1 MNKILFIFTLFFS
14 SGFFTFAVSADK
26 TPGNE
31 YINKIWSNDRG
42 SQSPQYY
49 ILNKYLVAYSGSHTN
64 YMRMLFVCLSS
75 TNSVNGSCPT
85 NENPASHYVTGTTNI
100 TLQFTEQKSLIKKDL
115 RIVGHKN
122 PRFIDSSCP
131 TYNLTLNSNT
141 YTCNNAQP
149 NGATLSLYIPTGE
162 LQKLPFG
169 GVWNAVLKLKVKKRY
184 DTTYGTYTINITVNL
199 TDKGNIQIWLP
210 QFKSDARVDLNLR
223 PTGGGTYIGRN
234 SVDMCFYDGY
244 STNSSS
250 LEIRFQDNS
259 AKSDGKFYLKKI
271 NDDTKEIAYTLSL
284 LLAGKSLTP
293 TNGTPLNI
301 TDAASLETNWNRI
314 TAVTMPEIS
323 VPVLCWP
330 GRLQL
335 DAKVK
340 NPEAGQYIGNI
351 NITFT
356 PSSQT
361 L

>member
-1 MNKILFIFTLFFS
+1 MNKISFIFTLFFS
-14 SGFFTFAVSADK
+14 SVLFTFAVSADK
-26 TPGNE
+26 IPGNE
-31 YINKIWSNDRG
+31 NITNIFGPHDRNV
-42 SQSPQYY
+42 SSPKHN
-49 ILNKYLVAYSGSHTN
+49 ILNNYITAYSESHSL
-64 YMRMLFVCLSS
+64 YDRMTYLCLSS
-75 TNSVNGSCPT
+75 QNTLNGACPT
-85 NENPASHYVTGTTNI
+85 SENPSSSQDRGETNI
-100 TLQFTEQKSLIKKDL
+100 TLQFTEKRSLIKRELQIKGYKQL
-115 RIVGHKN
+115 LFKN
-122 PRFIDSSCP
+122 VNCP
-131 TYNLTLNSNT
+131 VSLTLNSAHFNCGK
-141 YTCNNAQP
+141 YAAS
-149 NGATLSLYIPTGE
+149 GGSLYLYIPAGE
-162 LQKLPFG
+162 LKKLPFG
-169 GVWNAVLKLKVKKRY
+169 GIWDATLKLRVKRRY
-184 DTTYGTYTINITVNL
+184 SETYGTYTINITVKL

-223 PTGGGTYIGRN
+223 PTGGNTYIGRN

-250 LEIRFQDNS
+250 LEIRFQDNP
-259 AKSDGKFYLKKI
+259 KSDGKFYLRKI

-293 TNGTPLNI
+293 TNGQTLNI

-335 DAKVK
+335 DANVK
-340 NPEAGQYIGNI
+340 NPEAGQYMGNI
-351 NITFT
+351 NIIFT

>member
-26 TPGNE
+26 NPGSENMTNT
-31 YINKIWSNDRG
+31 IGPHDRG
-42 SQSPQYY
+42 GSSPIYN
-49 ILNKYLVAYSGSHTN
+49 ILNSYLTAYNGSHHL
-64 YMRMLFVCLSS
+64 YDRMSFLCLSS
-75 TNSVNGSCPT
+75 QNTLNGACPSSDA
-85 NENPASHYVTGTTNI
+85 PGTATIDGETNI
-100 TLQFTEQKSLIKKDL
+100 TLQFTEKRSLIKRELQIKGYKQFL
-115 RIVGHKN
+115 FKN
-122 PRFIDSSCP
+122 ANCP
-131 TYNLTLNSNT
+131 SKLALNSSHFQ
-141 YTCNNAQP
+141 CNREQAS
-149 NGATLSLYIPTGE
+149 GATLSLYIPAGE
-162 LQKLPFG
+162 LNKLPFG
-169 GVWNAVLKLKVKKRY
+169 GVWNAVLKLNVKRRY

-210 QFKSDARVDLNLR
+210 QFKSNARVDLNLR

-250 LEIRFQDNS
+250 LEIRFQDDNS
-259 AKSDGKFYLKKI
+259 KSDGKFYLKKI
-271 NDDTKEIAYTLSL
+271 NDDSKELVYTLSL
-284 LLAGKSLTP
+284 LLAGKNLTP
-293 TNGTPLNI
+293 TNGQALNI
-301 TDAASLETNWNRI
+301 NTASLETNWNRI

-340 NPEAGQYIGNI
+340 NPEAGQYMGNI
-351 NITFT
+351 KITFT
-356 PSSQT
+356 SSSQT

>member
-14 SGFFTFAVSADK
+14 SVLFTFAVSADK
-26 TPGNE
+26 IPGDENITNIFGPRDRNE
-31 YINKIWSNDRG
+31 S
-42 SQSPQYY
+42 SPKHN
-49 ILNKYLVAYSGSHTN
+49 ILNDYITAYSESHTL
-64 YMRMLFVCLSS
+64 YDRMVFLCLSS
-75 TNSVNGSCPT
+75 QNTLNGACPT
-85 NENPASHYVTGTTNI
+85 SENPSSSSVSGETNI
-100 TLQFTEQKSLIKKDL
+100 TLQFTEKRSLIKRELQIKGYKRL
-115 RIVGHKN
+115 LFKGAN
-122 PRFIDSSCP
+122 CP
-131 TYNLTLNSNT
+131 SYLTLNSAH
-141 YTCNNAQP
+141 YTCNRNSAS
-149 NGATLSLYIPTGE
+149 GASLYLYIPAGE
-162 LQKLPFG
+162 LKNLPFG
-169 GVWNAVLKLKVKKRY
+169 GIWDATLKLRVKRRY
-184 DTTYGTYTINITVNL
+184 DQTYGTYTINITVKL

-250 LEIRFQDNS
+250 LELRFQDNNP
-259 AKSDGKFYLKKI
+259 KSDGKFYLRKI

-293 TNGTPLNI
+293 TNGTSLNI
-301 TDAASLETNWNRI
+301 ADAASLEINWNRI

-335 DAKVK
+335 DAKVE
-340 NPEAGQYIGNI
+340 NPEAGQYMGNI